1 MAEQK
6 TPREELIEAI
16 EAYATSK
23 TTDDPCLKRLAVV
36 HLSTVLKRVDI
47 VAPVKAPPA
56 VEKAA
61 KAAAT
66 KARARKTK

>member
-1 MAEQK
+1 MSEQR

-23 TTDDPCLKRLAVV
+23 TTDDACLKRLAMV
-36 HLSTVLKRVDI
+36 HLATVLKRVDI

-61 KAAAT
+61 KAAAA
-66 KARARKTK
+66 KARKAK